1 MELRDRSCA
10 TRARSKMAAPFPHHL
25 DAYLGKTE
33 RQKLRSTLVKL
44 NPLPAGKDL
53 FAQGQQTTNFF
64 IIAKGTADVYV
75 HGVRVR
81 TLVAGSVCGE
91 LAAMSGNALSG
102 ALPDLSALRSV
113 VSVDLSNNQL
123 SGRLPDLSGL
133 ASLQTIDLSN
143 NQHATAPT
151 EPEALA

>member
-1 MELRDRSCA
+1 
-10 TRARSKMAAPFPHHL
+10 MAAPFPHHL

-75 HGVRVR
+75 HGPDEVSRSLSARVR
-81 TLVAGSVCGE
+81 SV
-91 LAAMSGNALSG
+91 SIQR
-102 ALPDLSALRSV
+102 LSARLLRP
-113 VSVDLSNNQL
+113 
-123 SGRLPDLSGL
+123 GRLGL
-133 ASLQTIDLSN
+133 GRGDARSRRVRRCVPTQRHPAYSAADRSACGCLQASWR
-143 NQHATAPT
+143 
-151 EPEALA
+151 

>member
-1 MELRDRSCA
+1 MRASLRPAWVGALFLVCFIIAVQHALRDA
-10 TRARSKMAAPFPHHL
+10 AMAAPFPHHL

-81 TLVAGSVCGE
+81 TLVA
-91 LAAMSGNALSG
+91 LS
-102 ALPDLSALRSV
+102 L
-113 VSVDLSNNQL
+113 
-123 SGRLPDLSGL
+123 
-133 ASLQTIDLSN
+133 I
-143 NQHATAPT
+143 HI
-151 EPEALA
+151 